1 MGNGSIQEDRRHKS
15 KREIGGESGR
25 NKNNREREVSNTG
38 MDEEKN
44 WGRGD

>member
-1 MGNGSIQEDRRHKS
+1 MALYK
-15 KREIGGESGR
+15 KIGGTRGRESERAVGI
-25 NKNNREREVSNTG
+25 KIIEREVSNTG